1 MLRVLPK
8 SEVRET
14 HCRVRE
20 KSGKSFLEAW
30 GWTMKI
36 GLDLDIAR
44 KGIPGEEVVWERY
57 RGIKPWEC
65 SGNNMGESYVRQ
77 PLHGYI
83 RQHQAELTEGS
94 KFRKFI
100 FAFWEELR
108 KISQNKSISP
118 ILGFLRK
125 TAEKHTLMWLHF
137 SATSVSPSLSASWRS
152 ALAWTMLPWRR
163 CSSSFL
169 CPNCLSRTA
178 ISCCW
183 PVTCIKEKERTQSLT
198 KCWDGG

>member
-57 RGIKPWEC
+57 RGRKPWEC

-125 TAEKHTLMWLHF
+125 TAKKTYPDVTALLSNFGFSQSQCFLEVSFGLDHASLEEMQLLLFMPQLSVQDSHLLLLTCHLH
-137 SATSVSPSLSASWRS
+137 
-152 ALAWTMLPWRR
+152 
-163 CSSSFL
+163 
-169 CPNCLSRTA
+169 
-178 ISCCW
+178 
-183 PVTCIKEKERTQSLT
+183 
-198 KCWDGG
+198 